1 MCVRQVP
8 NVWWLPWGMFNPD
21 RPAHVHITW
30 RNLWSHAYGAKTP
43 AKCEPTPPMD
53 PVAGYQPRHRAL
65 CLPPYL
71 PVPTRMLQARV
82 GRRFNLPTVLRSL
95 DRLFVCLFVCARYIW
110 LHDSLKDVVVTPY
123 LTERTDAYFVLSK
136 KVRPSLASCQ
146 QYPIERATSARAPH
160 PPPRACATCTCTPYL
175 RCSPVLLAAGAL
187 AAASARRAQGRRH
200 GERPQP
206 CLLPRRPEQ
215 ARFRPLCHSAASR
228 RCAIAMR
235 CHARGCASACMRAPA
250 RARVCLMRAEASDD
264 RRLDRRRPT
273 KMLYASSPDRG
284 LWQLLNV
291 QPLWPSPRLPP
302 LPRDWP

>member
-53 PVAGYQPRHRAL
+53 PVAGYQPRYRAL
-65 CLPPYL
+65 CLPPSL
-71 PVPTRMLQARV
+71 CLLACCTLASV
-82 GRRFNLPTVLRSL
+82 GGSTCQLFFVRLIVC
-95 DRLFVCLFVCARYIW
+95 LFVCLFVCARYIW

-146 QYPIERATSARAPH
+146 QYPIERATPARTPH

-175 RCSPVLLAAGAL
+175 RCSPVYTAGCRSTRGCQRTPRPRASSRRTASTLPTSATARTGALPPAVPTAQQPVGARSPCHAMLVGAHLLAC
-187 AAASARRAQGRRH
+187 AR
-200 GERPQP
+200 
-206 CLLPRRPEQ
+206 L
-215 ARFRPLCHSAASR
+215 
-228 RCAIAMR
+228 
-235 CHARGCASACMRAPA
+235 
-250 RARVCLMRAEASDD
+250 RARVFA
-264 RRLDRRRPT
+264 
-273 KMLYASSPDRG
+273 
-284 LWQLLNV
+284 
-291 QPLWPSPRLPP
+291 
-302 LPRDWP
+302 